1 MKTQA
6 TRSLSLSPD
15 VALIE
20 NLLTEQQCLGLVQL
34 GQKHGVE
41 PLAFKDNPIVQKVG
55 KSLAA
60 QMNVPVEKLGAL
72 SIHRLDHG
80 DQAESSP
87 SFPNLQPTSSNAGIR
102 QTITVL
108 LALNDTESGGEVIFP
123 SANLTIPLTKGSALI
138 IRNFKDDAPDPQA
151 LHGFMPA
158 AGRDK
163 WVAVV
168 HLCESLSDLNA
179 ATEPPQECPMS
190 GMRAAAAAAAAA
202 AASSD
207 KDAPV
212 PLAQPEKFDATTGGT
227 IRVWRLHPE
236 GAKITPAD
244 KSLMG
249 DAPTG
254 ALRWCGPFTHAN
266 AYGFW
271 VYPPLDIDIIWHG
284 GRSFEYEIIHG
295 YSHADY
301 DHMHGLQQPGDSY
314 QYGPREKID
323 AGTVF
328 EGIFSIWTGCAFQTP
343 PGWALMIRSVINKPV
358 SPVFKIQEGILETDW
373 LAYDIWMNLQFV
385 QQNKKVSLRRGNVAS
400 PIAQIVPVPRQAYDS
415 PWELTESMMERSTPE
430 GEKFYQ
436 SWAAYNYKKWVK
448 NAHKEPSTY
457 STERARYFK
466 DERQS
471 YE

>member
-6 TRSLSLSPD
+6 IRSLSLSPD

-20 NLLTEQQCLGLVQL
+20 NFLTPQQCLGLVKL
-34 GQKHGVE
+34 GRKHGIE
-41 PLAFKDNPIVQKVG
+41 PLDFKDNPIVQRVG
-55 KSLAA
+55 TALSA
-60 QMNVPVEKLGAL
+60 QLNLPVENLGGL
-72 SIHRLDHG
+72 SIHRLNNG
-80 DQAESSP
+80 DQAEPSP
-87 SFPNLQPTSSNAGIR
+87 LFLDLQPKGANADVRRTS
-102 QTITVL
+102 TVL
-108 LALNDTESGGEVIFP
+108 LALNNTESGGEAIFP

-138 IRNFKDDAPDPQA
+138 IRNFLKDGAPDPQA
-151 LHGFMPA
+151 LHGFMPSIGGERWIA
-158 AGRDK
+158 A
-163 WVAVV
+163 V
-168 HLCESLSDLNA
+168 HLCEDISSPDA
-179 ATEPPQECPMS
+179 AIEPPRECPMS
-190 GMRAAAAAAAAA
+190 GMRS

-207 KDAPV
+207 LDGHV
-212 PLAQPEKFDATTGGT
+212 SLAMPERFESTTTGGS
-227 IRVWRLHPE
+227 IRIWRLHPE
-236 GAKITPAD
+236 GAQIAPAD

-271 VYPPLDIDIIWHG
+271 VYPPLDIDITWHG

-295 YSHADY
+295 YSDADY
-301 DHMHGLQQPGDSY
+301 DHMHGLQDPGDSY
-314 QYGPREKID
+314 QYDPREKID

-400 PIAQIVPVPRQAYDS
+400 PVAQLIPVPRQAYDR

-436 SWAAYNYKKWVK
+436 SWLAYNYKKWVK
-448 NAHKEPSTY
+448 NAQKEPSTY
-457 STERARYFK
+457 NTERARHFK
-466 DERQS
+466 YERQS